1 MAGNAKKGYI
11 ARIGADVS
19 GFEAAIGAATNSM
32 STFNKMLG
40 NLSKSIDIDP
50 TNIDVIG
57 TQFVKC
63 SEQADVFIKAM
74 DMMKSGY
81 SDFVR
86 KLDSQDASGD
96 LSKKFTEDFNKI
108 SALVAKYNELSADVK
123 PLVFSQGDD
132 GLDKF
137 NNAVIKQNE
146 ILEQQ
151 RERVEGLR
159 SEYEALKKTKEQAE
173 VNASDEVKNAYVDSV
188 ISPITEQ
195 YAGSGSKS
203 REDLF
208 IDSSQMV
215 AADIAKSSID
225 AILNNL
231 SNMWQTTIDAYGSID
246 DFLNDIDISDMSEG
260 ESLSIE
266 ALSNAKWVSDNIST
280 ALKSG
285 DMSAVGNS
293 LADYKPLLDNYLKS
307 NEFAEYT
314 PTDLLTG
321 SMGVDEALAAFEKL
335 KEAREDFE
343 AVDFGSLFEGFK
355 DFDVDTE
362 LVEQLS
368 SAQENITAFCTS
380 AEEGLNSATDAFNN
394 FISEN
399 GDIDALNTELNG
411 INSQIQALSDTA
423 DSVKFEPVEPAVNSW
438 GKLTEKMAEADKAS
452 EETQQELER
461 VNAALKLD
469 PKNPEL
475 LAQKM
480 KLIGKSSEDAN
491 EKLKLLASE
500 QDNMTHAL
508 EIGDISQDEYALYE
522 QAIEDC
528 REEIRSL
535 NSEQQNLSE
544 TVEEAGLTWKDV
556 FKADLLADFIKNGVQ
571 SAIDKTKELASEALE
586 VGKSFDTAMS
596 QAAGTFAVTKGSED
610 YNKLKAYAQE
620 VGATTKYTATEA
632 AEALNYYALA
642 GYDANEAIAALPAT
656 LKLAQAGAMD
666 FASSTDMLTDAYTA
680 LGGITSLEDM
690 VDEMTVASQKSNTNI
705 EQLGQAMLTVGATAR
720 GLSGGTAELSTMLG
734 ILADNGLKGEEGGT
748 KLRNAILSLV
758 KPTNDASEV
767 LDELGVSLYD
777 DTGKMLELPEVFLS
791 LNEALAGFTQEQR
804 DKSVAAIF
812 NTRDLGAVNALLGT
826 TAERYEELETQ
837 IINSAGAADAL
848 VDVQTD
854 NLESALK
861 MVTSAKEALMYSIYD
876 KFSEGLQDIALHGA
890 DALSSVKDMLNDK
903 DISKY
908 VDRLTDA
915 VDKLIDK
922 ITAKLENGGIDSIL
936 DSLDLVLSIFSEL
949 IDISD
954 FLASAVKTVGAAF
967 LTWKVKELITN
978 AVSLAQKFGTLAQST
993 LAAAQSQEG
1002 LNAAQKANV
1011 FGLIASVAVSAAIA
1025 ITEYMNAVSDATTA
1039 LVTHNSEVE
1048 ESYLKISETIKSME
1062 DSKQALEDNNEAV
1075 DRNIARIKD
1084 RWNVLKGMVDE
1095 NGNLLTEE
1103 SKVSGVL
1110 LELNTLMGS
1119 NIQLINGQIQ
1129 GYKDLTGSM
1138 DGYIEN
1144 LRAEARLSYMRESYE
1159 EAVGTID
1166 DEKQTSYDY
1175 AHTYEN
1181 SYLASKN
1188 YHHDYDPFTDAVD
1201 EDKKVS
1207 RRSDEWKAF
1216 EAKYADVVTFDNAD
1230 YASYL
1235 MMMNGGDID
1244 DARNAVGHDTYAAF
1258 LDYQTQMAEN
1268 AMVSQKR
1275 VVSEL
1280 EDTMNEYEQTIYD
1293 LGKKKTDI
1301 DKAFADAA
1309 GVTTDSTEA
1318 AYDDGSGDDA
1328 GSGIADQLKA
1338 EMTNLDDLL
1347 AIHELNEDE
1356 YYEKRAETLNKY
1368 KNEVFAAGNDEAG
1381 MALKKEWWGYQD
1393 ELTDYFEKEAK
1404 SEADDAAKL
1413 AKEALTEL
1421 EKGVKENILKLENE
1435 RDEFEDDDKDDEWY
1449 AKELEKIVKT
1459 LEGTEIYDTYNK
1471 MLLAAQKK
1479 VKDANDKASKEEID
1493 AWGKRSEATV
1503 KAVKDSYSK
1512 VQEAYSK
1519 AQQELSS
1526 GLKISEKFTDA
1537 KTGKDRWQIT
1547 DFEAE
1552 GKRMDAY
1559 NKNLEKLKATG
1570 ISDEFYNEILSM
1582 DFDSGEREGTIKELL
1597 SMSDKKRNEVYADYD
1612 KYIEKRNKASATQIG
1627 TDLDEVNKA
1636 AVEGVKSIYADMPQT
1651 AYEQGVETAD
1661 AYFQGIRDTM
1671 VDVNGAFAAMGVDTA
1686 INVKAGGTSE
1696 QTQQTQQAGSN
1707 SETVN
1712 YGDTPIVIN
1721 IAGEQY
1727 INKTVKELFN
1737 MNTLTGGNNLG
1748 I

>member
-307 NEFAEYT
+307 NEFAESM

-556 FKADLLADFIKNGVQ
+556 FKADLLADFIKTGVQ

-596 QAAGTFAVTKGSED
+596 QAAGTFAIAKGSED

-656 LKLAQAGAMD
+656 LKLAKAGAMD

-705 EQLGQAMLTVGATAR
+705 EQLGQSMLTVGATAR
-720 GLSGGTAELSTMLG
+720 GLSGGTVELSTMLG

-767 LDELGVSLYD
+767 LDELGISLYD
-777 DTGKMLELPEVFLS
+777 DTGKMLELPEVFLA
-791 LNEALAGFTQEQR
+791 LNEAMAGFTQEQR

-826 TAERYEELETQ
+826 TAERYEELKTQ
-837 IINSAGAADAL
+837 ITNSAGAADAL
-848 VDVQTD
+848 VAVQTD

-861 MVTSAKEALMYSIYD
+861 MVTSAKEALMYSMYD

-890 DALSSVKDMLNDK
+890 DALNSVTDILNDK

-954 FLASAVKTVGAAF
+954 FLASAIKTVGAAF

-1144 LRAEARLSYMRESYE
+1144 LRTEAKLSYMREGYE
-1159 EAVGTID
+1159 EAIGTID
-1166 DEKQTSYDY
+1166 DARDTATE
-1175 AHTYEN
+1175 YEQ
-1181 SYLASKN
+1181 N
-1188 YHHDYDPFTDAVD
+1188 YNDAVSTA
-1201 EDKKVS
+1201 ENFKAEYAQANPGNLK
-1207 RRSDEWKAF
+1207 SDEWKAF
-1216 EAKYADVVTFDNAD
+1216 DATHKDLIDFDKNTD
-1230 YASYL
+1230 YASYMQ
-1235 MMMNGGDID
+1235 MMYKDKKNINRGYS
-1244 DARNAVGHDTYAAF
+1244 TYEAF

-1293 LGKKKTDI
+1293 LEKKKTDI
-1301 DKAFADAA
+1301 DKAFADTA

-1318 AYDDGSGDDA
+1318 DYDDGSGDDA

-1393 ELTDYFEKEAK
+1393 ELTDHFEKEAK

-1503 KAVKDSYSK
+1503 NAVKDSYSK

-1570 ISDEFYNEILSM
+1570 ISDELYNEILSM

-1671 VDVNGAFAAMGVDTA
+1671 VDVNDAFAAMGVDTA